1 VGAGTLMQDVG
12 LQQRAPHPLGDA
24 AALAQIGV
32 RQKHEELVAAEA
44 GENILRLTRR
54 PDDDRESV

>member
-1 VGAGTLMQDVG
+1 MQDVG

-32 RQKHEELVAAEA
+32 RQKHKELVAAEA